1 MSSSEPICAPLRLT
15 DRKRQAIL
23 AAAADQFRAHGFEGS
38 SVDRIAA
45 LAGVSKR
52 TVYNHFPSKEE
63 LFTETLVQLFHS
75 SAGTLAFAYRADRPL
90 RDQLE
95 ELLAL
100 KMRSMADQAFLGL
113 ARVGIAEAIRT
124 PERAHAVFARLD
136 EREEGATA
144 WVRAAQADGK
154 LKPGDPV
161 FAATLLQGQLKT
173 FAFWPQVTMAAA
185 PLDAV
190 AQTRVI
196 DAAVTMFLAYFGVAS
211 D

>member
-1 MSSSEPICAPLRLT
+1 MHPTAPTSLPSRLT

-75 SAGTLAFAYRADRPL
+75 STGTPDFAYDAGRGLRA
-90 RDQLE
+90 QLE
-95 ELLAL
+95 AFLAL
-100 KMRSMADQAFLGL
+100 KMRSMADPDFLGL
-113 ARVGIAEAIRT
+113 ARVGIAEAIRA
-124 PERAHAVFARLD
+124 PERAQAVFARL
-136 EREEGATA
+136 EAREQGMTA
-144 WVRAAQADGK
+144 WIRAAQEDGR
-154 LKPGDPV
+154 LKAGDPF

-173 FAFWPQVTMAAA
+173 FAFWPQVTMGAA
-185 PLDAV
+185 PLDADTQ
-190 AQTRVI
+190 ARVI
-196 DAAVTMFLAYFGVAS
+196 DAAVSMFLAYFGTEKG
-211 D
+211 

>member
-1 MSSSEPICAPLRLT
+1 MTRLT

-52 TVYNHFPSKEE
+52 TVYNHFPSKDE
-63 LFTETLVQLFHS
+63 LFTETIVQLFHR
-75 SAGTLAFAYRADRPL
+75 SAGAPDFSYRADRSL
-90 RDQLE
+90 RAQLE
-95 ELLAL
+95 EFLSL
-100 KMRSMADQAFLGL
+100 KMRSMADPDFLGL
-113 ARVGIAEAIRT
+113 ARVGIAEAIRA
-124 PERAHAVFARLD
+124 PERAQGVFARLE
-136 EREEGATA
+136 EREEGMTA

-154 LKPGDPV
+154 LKAGDPA

-173 FAFWPQVTMAAA
+173 FAFWPQVTMGAA
-185 PLDAV
+185 PLGPEEQA
-190 AQTRVI
+190 RVI
-196 DAAVTMFLAYFGVAS
+196 DAAVSMFLGYFGVAP

>member
-1 MSSSEPICAPLRLT
+1 MTRLT

-52 TVYNHFPSKEE
+52 TVYNHFPSKDE
-63 LFTETLVQLFHS
+63 LFTETIVQLFHR
-75 SAGTLAFAYRADRPL
+75 SAGAPDFSYRADRSL
-90 RDQLE
+90 RAQLE
-95 ELLAL
+95 EFLSL
-100 KMRSMADQAFLGL
+100 KMRSMADPDFLGL
-113 ARVGIAEAIRT
+113 ARVGIAEAIRA
-124 PERAHAVFARLD
+124 PERAQGVFARLE
-136 EREEGATA
+136 EREEGMTA

-154 LKPGDPV
+154 LKAGDPA

-173 FAFWPQVTMAAA
+173 FAFWPQVTMGAA
-185 PLDAV
+185 PLGPEEQA
-190 AQTRVI
+190 RVI
-196 DAAVTMFLAYFGVAS
+196 DAAVAMFLAYFGVAP